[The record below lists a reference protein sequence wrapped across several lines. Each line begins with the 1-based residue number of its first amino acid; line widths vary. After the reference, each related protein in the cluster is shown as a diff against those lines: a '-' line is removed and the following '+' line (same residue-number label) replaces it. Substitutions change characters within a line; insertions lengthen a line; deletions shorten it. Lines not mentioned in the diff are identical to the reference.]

1 MAHLKNLKA
10 NRKKV
15 IYCASKSI
23 FIHGRK
29 TSNLRP
35 RMVKTDHNLAPVFYD
50 EITFSIQYVNK
61 EKIQLPKFTFQGS

>member
-23 FIHGRK
+23 FIHGRNS
-29 TSNLRP
+29 SNLRL

-50 EITFSIQYVNK
+50 EIPFSIQYVNQV
-61 EKIQLPKFTFQGS
+61 EIPLAKFTFQGS